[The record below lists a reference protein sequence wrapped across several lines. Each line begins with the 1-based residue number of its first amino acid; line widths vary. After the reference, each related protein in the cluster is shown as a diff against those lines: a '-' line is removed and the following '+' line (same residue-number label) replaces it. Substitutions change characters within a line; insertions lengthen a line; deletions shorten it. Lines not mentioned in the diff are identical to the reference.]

1 MMQGISIVFVPLITV
16 AFGCSSAHPPAA
28 AAEYRTLG
36 RDPRRDTDRARSL
49 NDRAADAIR
58 QGNYAEGEKL
68 LRDALAADVM
78 FGPAHN
84 NLGKVYFA
92 QKNLYLAAWEFTY
105 AAKLMKDQPEPRNN
119 LGLVFEAS
127 GKFDEAVAEYTEA
140 RKVKSDN
147 AEFLGNEA
155 RARLRRGDRDAQVR
169 ELLEHLIAVDTRPA
183 WIEWARQRLTLL
195 NASQSFQRQQIRDSK
210 KDDKNAHCRA
220 QDDSPR

>member
-1 MMQGISIVFVPLITV
+1 MRRLPILCPLLITV
-16 AFGCSSAHPPAA
+16 AIGCSSAHPSAA
-28 AAEYRTLG
+28 ADADYHTLG
-36 RDPRRDTDRARSL
+36 KDRHRDTDRARSL

-58 QGNYAEGEKL
+58 HGNYAEGEKL
-68 LRDALAADVM
+68 LRAALAADVM

-105 AAKLMKDQPEPRNN
+105 AAKLMQHQPEPRNN

-140 RKVKSDN
+140 RKLESDN
-147 AEFLGNEA
+147 AEFLGNEV
-155 RARLRRGDRDAQVR
+155 RARLRRGDHDAQVR
-169 ELLEHLIAVDTRPA
+169 ELLDQLIAVDTRPA

-195 NASQSFQRQQIRDSK
+195 SATQPTRGPQKS
-210 KDDKNAHCRA
+210 
-220 QDDSPR
+220 

>member
-1 MMQGISIVFVPLITV
+1 MTQAISILLVLLITF
-16 AFGCSSAHPPAA
+16 AFGCSSAHPPTTA
-28 AAEYRTLG
+28 AAEYHTLG
-36 RDPRRDTDRARSL
+36 HDPRRDTDRARSL

-84 NLGKVYFA
+84 NLGKIYFA

-119 LGLVFEAS
+119 LGLVFEAC

-169 ELLEHLIAVDTRPA
+169 ELLDHLIAVDNRPA
-183 WIEWARQRLTLL
+183 WIEWARHRLMLL
-195 NASQSFQRQQIRDSK
+195 NAQPYQTQQKR
-210 KDDKNAHCRA
+210 
-220 QDDSPR
+220 

>member
-1 MMQGISIVFVPLITV
+1 MMRAISIVCGLLITV
-16 AFGCSSAHPPAA
+16 AFGCSGVRPPTDAD
-28 AAEYRTLG
+28 AEYHTLG
-36 RDPRRDTDRARSL
+36 HDPHRDTDRARSL

-68 LRDALAADVM
+68 LRAALAADVM

-105 AAKLMKDQPEPRNN
+105 AAKLMKHQPEPRNN

-127 GKFDEAVAEYTEA
+127 GKFDEAVAEYAEA
-140 RKVKSDN
+140 RKVQSDN
-147 AEFLGNEA
+147 VEFLGNEV

-169 ELLEHLIAVDTRPA
+169 ELLNRLIAVDRRPA
-183 WIEWARQRLTLL
+183 WIEWARDRLMLL
-195 NASQSFQRQQIRDSK
+195 KASQSLQEQPK
-210 KDDKNAHCRA
+210 
-220 QDDSPR
+220 